1 MAKAKIKTLL
11 GTGLAALCSHIK
23 QCNTAIGDLSEAT
36 ANGFEETD
44 DILHE
49 KQDVTAAVSFTI
61 PVDGWGEDDSFPGY
75 FYCDIPI
82 AGLLAT
88 DIVDVTVLPK
98 FYDVAEQAVGF
109 PLKAPGE
116 LGAPEKIQ
124 VISGAV
130 AQLNWPEGISYR
142 VARGSQEVSG
152 SYTAYGWERS
162 QSAGEQMVTIKGN
175 GDWTYLAAWKDGTY
189 SHALA
194 FEQGVSAQ
202 RAVSLVGDLVP
213 LSGE

>member
-61 PVDGWGEDDSFPGY
+61 PVDGWGEDDSSPGY

-88 DIVDVTVLPK
+88 DIVDVTVLPE
-98 FYDVAEQAVGF
+98 FYDVAGCGGLYCDRK
-109 PLKAPGE
+109 PRRKAAAEGRQSSDRE
-116 LGAPEKIQ
+116 NFCTVSHYKHREIHGCT
-124 VISGAV
+124 GRGN
-130 AQLNWPEGISYR
+130 LNGIR
-142 VARGSQEVSG
+142 
-152 SYTAYGWERS
+152 
-162 QSAGEQMVTIKGN
+162 
-175 GDWTYLAAWKDGTY
+175 
-189 SHALA
+189 
-194 FEQGVSAQ
+194 FF
-202 RAVSLVGDLVP
+202 
-213 LSGE
+213 

>member
-23 QCNTAIGDLSEAT
+23 QCNTALGDLSEAT

-61 PVDGWGEDDSFPGY
+61 PVDGWGEDDSSPGY

-88 DIVDVTVLPK
+88 DIVDVTP
-98 FYDVAEQAVGF
+98 Q
-109 PLKAPGE
+109 
-116 LGAPEKIQ
+116 PE
-124 VISGAV
+124 SH
-130 AQLNWPEGISYR
+130 S
-142 VARGSQEVSG
+142 VARAAGFIPTESMAGKLRLRAASVPTAAIKAQYHITNTVK
-152 SYTAYGWERS
+152 YTE
-162 QSAGEQMVTIKGN
+162 
-175 GDWTYLAAWKDGTY
+175 
-189 SHALA
+189 
-194 FEQGVSAQ
+194 
-202 RAVSLVGDLVP
+202 
-213 LSGE
+213 

>member
-23 QCNTAIGDLSEAT
+23 QCNTALGDLSEAT

-61 PVDGWGEDDSFPGY
+61 PVDGWGEDDSSPGY

-88 DIVDVTVLPK
+88 DIVDVTVLPE
-98 FYDVAEQAVGF
+98 FYDVAGVRWALLR
-109 PLKAPGE
+109 PKASKESCG
-116 LGAPEKIQ
+116 
-124 VISGAV
+124 
-130 AQLNWPEGISYR
+130 
-142 VARGSQEVSG
+142 
-152 SYTAYGWERS
+152 
-162 QSAGEQMVTIKGN
+162 
-175 GDWTYLAAWKDGTY
+175 
-189 SHALA
+189 
-194 FEQGVSAQ
+194 
-202 RAVSLVGDLVP
+202 
-213 LSGE
+213 

>member
-23 QCNTAIGDLSEAT
+23 QCNTALGDLSEAT

-61 PVDGWGEDDSFPGY
+61 PVDGWGEDDSSPGY

-88 DIVDVTVLPK
+88 DIVDVTG
-98 FYDVAEQAVGF
+98 AVGF
-109 PLKAPGE
+109 IATESLEGKLRLRAAKAPT
-116 LGAPEKIQ
+116 EKI
-124 VISGAV
+124 S
-130 AQLNWPEGISYR
+130 AQYHITST
-142 VARGSQEVSG
+142 VK
-152 SYTAYGWERS
+152 YTAAQEG
-162 QSAGEQMVTIKGN
+162 
-175 GDWTYLAAWKDGTY
+175 GT
-189 SHALA
+189 
-194 FEQGVSAQ
+194 
-202 RAVSLVGDLVP
+202 
-213 LSGE
+213 

>member
-23 QCNTAIGDLSEAT
+23 QCNTALGDLSEAT

-61 PVDGWGEDDSFPGY
+61 PVDGWGEDDSSPGY

-88 DIVDVTVLPK
+88 DIVDVTVLPE
-98 FYDVAEQAVGF
+98 FYDVAGAVGF
-109 PLKAPGE
+109 IATESLEGKLRLRAAKAPT
-116 LGAPEKIQ
+116 EKI
-124 VISGAV
+124 
-130 AQLNWPEGISYR
+130 
-142 VARGSQEVSG
+142 
-152 SYTAYGWERS
+152 
-162 QSAGEQMVTIKGN
+162 
-175 GDWTYLAAWKDGTY
+175 
-189 SHALA
+189 
-194 FEQGVSAQ
+194 SAQ
-202 RAVSLVGDLVP
+202 YLHGGRPCGHGAGGGT
-213 LSGE
+213 SGLRPCGRKDCVQVDRQRRGKVR

>member
-23 QCNTAIGDLSEAT
+23 QCNTALGDLSEAT

-61 PVDGWGEDDSFPGY
+61 PVDGWGEDDSSPGY

-88 DIVDVTVLPK
+88 DIVDVTVLPE
-98 FYDVAEQAVGF
+98 FYDVAGAVGF
-109 PLKAPGE
+109 IAKESCG
-116 LGAPEKIQ
+116 
-124 VISGAV
+124 
-130 AQLNWPEGISYR
+130 
-142 VARGSQEVSG
+142 
-152 SYTAYGWERS
+152 
-162 QSAGEQMVTIKGN
+162 
-175 GDWTYLAAWKDGTY
+175 
-189 SHALA
+189 
-194 FEQGVSAQ
+194 
-202 RAVSLVGDLVP
+202 
-213 LSGE
+213 

>member
-49 KQDVTAAVSFTI
+49 KQDVTAAVSFMI
-61 PVDGWGEDDSFPGY
+61 PVDGWGEDDSSPGY

-88 DIVDVTVLPK
+88 DIVDVTVLPE
-98 FYDVAEQAVGF
+98 FYDVAGAVGF
-109 PLKAPGE
+109 IATESLEGKLRLRADRENFCTVSHYKHREIHGCT
-116 LGAPEKIQ
+116 GR
-124 VISGAV
+124 GN
-130 AQLNWPEGISYR
+130 LNGIR
-142 VARGSQEVSG
+142 
-152 SYTAYGWERS
+152 
-162 QSAGEQMVTIKGN
+162 
-175 GDWTYLAAWKDGTY
+175 
-189 SHALA
+189 
-194 FEQGVSAQ
+194 FF
-202 RAVSLVGDLVP
+202 
-213 LSGE
+213 